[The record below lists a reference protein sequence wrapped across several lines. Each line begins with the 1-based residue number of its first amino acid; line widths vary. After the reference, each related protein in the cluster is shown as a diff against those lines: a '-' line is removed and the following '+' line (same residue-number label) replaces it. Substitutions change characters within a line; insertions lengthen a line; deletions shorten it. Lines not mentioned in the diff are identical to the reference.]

1 MKRLLDRIKN
11 TEFLTFSEVLRL
23 KVGIVTLFVTILI
36 ILSIGLSTF
45 NDFTSDINI
54 LVPIGFGVLFVFSLY
69 NF

>member
-54 LVPIGFGVLFVFSLY
+54 LVPSH
-69 NF
+69 